1 MNAVP
6 NVTAP
11 LLGGAV
17 RVAVGVLWVL
27 EGVEKYRAGFGAADI
42 LLVADGTASNPRT
55 PWWFTPV
62 RATMQTLPDAF
73 GLAIPALEVLLGLA
87 LIAGVLTRLV
97 ALGSIAAL
105 ALYWGSDQ
113 LIAQYPVM
121 MLLSAAVLAVP
132 DSGRYGAAWIIA
144 RLGSDRNGAPRDGAD
159 RLSAGRSPRRRRAAP
174 ARRQPSR

>member
-87 LIAGVLTRLV
+87 LIAGVLTGWL
-97 ALGSIAAL
+97 
-105 ALYWGSDQ
+105 
-113 LIAQYPVM
+113 P
-121 MLLSAAVLAVP
+121 SAP
-132 DSGRYGAAWIIA
+132 
-144 RLGSDRNGAPRDGAD
+144 
-159 RLSAGRSPRRRRAAP
+159 SPRWRSTGGRTSS
-174 ARRQPSR
+174 SRSIR

>member
-55 PWWFTPV
+55 W
-62 RATMQTLPDAF
+62 R
-73 GLAIPALEVLLGLA
+73 
-87 LIAGVLTRLV
+87 
-97 ALGSIAAL
+97 
-105 ALYWGSDQ
+105 
-113 LIAQYPVM
+113 
-121 MLLSAAVLAVP
+121 
-132 DSGRYGAAWIIA
+132 
-144 RLGSDRNGAPRDGAD
+144 
-159 RLSAGRSPRRRRAAP
+159 GRSASVIGRVSSSFKQGIWMISFIS
-174 ARRQPSR
+174 AR